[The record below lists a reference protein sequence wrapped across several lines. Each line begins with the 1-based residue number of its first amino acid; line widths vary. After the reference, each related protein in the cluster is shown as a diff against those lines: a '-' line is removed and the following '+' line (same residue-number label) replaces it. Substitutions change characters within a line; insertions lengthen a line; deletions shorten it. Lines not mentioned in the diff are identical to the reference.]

1 MVVLRQRIET
11 SVNIEGSNYR
21 LIVTREFVEC
31 WLYRRRISE
40 SDFFD
45 FVQQN
50 GNLLTILARRKLQ
63 RWKAKVNQVTLDKS
77 DLPY

>member
-11 SVNIEGSNYR
+11 SVTIEGCTYR
-21 LIVTREFVEC
+21 LIVMREFVEG
-31 WLYRRRISE
+31 WLFRRRISE

-50 GNLLTILARRKLQ
+50 GSLLTILARRKLQ
-63 RWKAKVNQVTLDKS
+63 RLKAKVDQVTLDKS